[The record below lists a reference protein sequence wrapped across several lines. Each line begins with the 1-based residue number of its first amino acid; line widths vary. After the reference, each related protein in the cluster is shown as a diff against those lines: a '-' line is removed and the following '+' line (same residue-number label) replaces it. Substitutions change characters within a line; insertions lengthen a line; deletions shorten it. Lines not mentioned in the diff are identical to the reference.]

1 MVRMVE
7 EDSSTEDKGKN
18 LLKDIKKMIII
29 VTMIIFGILLL
40 LYEIDPGYWE
50 DNFTQYTSTLLV
62 VMGILA
68 IICLLLLI
76 GNLRDFV
83 TYELKGFI
91 IFMIG
96 AAILLLVPGRNVLGL
111 GIDDATAD
119 VILYIGIVVSILGA
133 LIQAREGGYLSV
145 TLYGIGFVVILAGYY
160 PIMNIDVT
168 EFSTRAQLLRGMG
181 LGYIVLSFVLFIYH
195 DLKFFFLAK
204 LIRDGNSLRNK
215 GKHSAALK
223 KVDFALFIYPN
234 FSTAWN
240 NKGNVLYNMKK
251 YDEAMK
257 CYNRAIKINPKYIY
271 AKNNLEVVKKRA
283 AQA

>member
-7 EDSSTEDKGKN
+7 EDAGAEVKGKN
-18 LLKDIKKMIII
+18 FLTDVKKMIVII
-29 VTMIIFGILLL
+29 TMILFGILLL
-40 LYEIDPGYWE
+40 LYEIDTGYWE
-50 DNFTQYTSTLLV
+50 DNFTQYTNILLV

-76 GNLRDFV
+76 GNLREFLV
-83 TYELKGFI
+83 FELKGFI
-91 IFMIG
+91 VFMIG
-96 AAILLLVPGRNVLGL
+96 AAILLLVPGNNVLGL
-111 GIDDATAD
+111 RADQGTAD
-119 VILYIGIVVSILGA
+119 AILYVGIVISIIGA
-133 LIQAREGGYLSV
+133 IILAREGGYLSV

-160 PIMNIDVT
+160 PIMSIDVT

-195 DLKFFFLAK
+195 DLKFFYLAK
-204 LIRDGNSLRNK
+204 LIREGNSLRNK
-215 GKHSAALK
+215 GNHNAALR
-223 KVDFALFIYPN
+223 KVNSALFLYPN

-257 CYNRAIKINPKYIY
+257 CYNKAIKINPTYVY

-283 AQA
+283 VRA